1 MKIKELLSYEARL
14 AAAVQTFGHIL
25 QDETEYGE
33 FAIRTLMNLFTLEE
47 CDKMMADSRVV
58 ASFLELLVEKEEDK

>member
-25 QDETEYGE
+25 HAETEYGE
-33 FAIRTLMNLFTLEE
+33 FAIRTLMNLFTPEE
-47 CDKMMADSRVV
+47 CDKMMADSQAVT
-58 ASFLELLVEKEEDK
+58 AFLELLREKEESE